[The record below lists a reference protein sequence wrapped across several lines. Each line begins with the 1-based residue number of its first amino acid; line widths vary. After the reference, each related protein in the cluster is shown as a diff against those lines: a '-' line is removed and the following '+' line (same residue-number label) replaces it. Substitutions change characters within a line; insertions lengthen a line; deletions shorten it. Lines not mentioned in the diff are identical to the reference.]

1 MTQDRKAQEKVDAGA
16 RKAPAIT
23 ARAFDQSWSPAGA
36 LRCLQRVLRGG
47 WTGDDAVWP

>member
-1 MTQDRKAQEKVDAGA
+1 MLAHVR
-16 RKAPAIT
+16 RPPSP

-47 WTGDDAVWP
+47 WTGDGAVWP